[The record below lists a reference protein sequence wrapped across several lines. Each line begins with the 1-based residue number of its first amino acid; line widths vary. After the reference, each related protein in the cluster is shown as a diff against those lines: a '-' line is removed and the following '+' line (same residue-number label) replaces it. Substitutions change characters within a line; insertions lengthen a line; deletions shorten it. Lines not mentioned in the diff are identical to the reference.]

1 MSKIKK
7 EKKERE
13 RYFSET
19 TKKKR
24 RRNEEEETKSRAR
37 GDSFETLRLS
47 RCAALLC
54 LHKEAR
60 KRKRKKEGTRTT
72 LTPLSRPHTHT
83 LDIYYLAPSSC
94 EQLLAVAFVHP
105 ASSSSTTCTCKG
117 HHGSSAVL
125 QEAVQGLAY
134 YYGDV
139 QARRTDVHR
148 NTKKHTQR
156 TLLPKQ
162 KIHRP

>member
-1 MSKIKK
+1 MG
-7 EKKERE
+7 
-13 RYFSET
+13 
-19 TKKKR
+19 
-24 RRNEEEETKSRAR
+24 EEEETKSRAR

-94 EQLLAVAFVHP
+94 EQLLAVAFVQP
-105 ASSSSTTCTCKG
+105 QLQL
-117 HHGSSAVL
+117 HHL
-125 QEAVQGLAY
+125 HVQGSPWQL
-134 YYGDV
+134 GSFTGSC
-139 QARRTDVHR
+139 ARTC
-148 NTKKHTQR
+148 
-156 TLLPKQ
+156 LLLW
-162 KIHRP
+162 RCTS